1 MGDKFKVFYAVDGNL
16 KEEAIFTVM
25 NWLDIIIC
33 IVLLIGLWK
42 GYSNGFF
49 VELTSLLALVG
60 AIYGAIYFSNY
71 AGDWLRKQFEWDE
84 TYITIASFILTFV
97 VIIFVISY
105 VGKLFTKLLK
115 SAKLGTLNKIAGAA
129 FGLAKMAF
137 LASVVLM
144 FIKTA
149 SGEFNLLGDA
159 TTDDS
164 LVYEHIEPLAPTFL
178 PKILEEANR
187 VDERIR
193 GDQDQDTEEEETT
206 SETTGSY

>member
-49 VELTSLLALVG
+49 VELTSLVALVA

-144 FIKTA
+144 FITTA

-193 GDQDQDTEEEETT
+193 GDQDQETEEETVPE
-206 SETTGSY
+206 SSGSY